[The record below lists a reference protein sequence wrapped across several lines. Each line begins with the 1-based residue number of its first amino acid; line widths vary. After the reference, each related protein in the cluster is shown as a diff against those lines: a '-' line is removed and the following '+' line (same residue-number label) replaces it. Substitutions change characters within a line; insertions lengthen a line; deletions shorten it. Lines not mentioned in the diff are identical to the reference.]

1 MAPNK
6 KTTVKS
12 SEPVQAEPEVA
23 PEVATPAPAKAT
35 KKSSSTKTEAKPA
48 AAPVAVPAPAATKS
62 ASKKSASKKSESIKS
77 DAETEAEQSGEEE
90 IKQRRKADKATLNAD
105 FAELKSMIDA
115 EIAAVTPVKVEAPAE
130 GDAAKAD
137 KKSASKKKV
146 KRVGVKAL
154 KSIRKLLER
163 MHMDYVRINKL
174 NRGQNRSN
182 TKSGLQLQV
191 PISKE
196 MSKFAGLEAG
206 KNFSRVEVNSHVC
219 KYIESHN
226 LKYKE
231 DGRIIFPDDKL
242 KALLGIKTENRDYHE
257 MKKDKATG
265 EIKPTGRVFKGIPQ
279 YEETNKEGKKQW
291 VPLTFFRLTS
301 LMSPHFIS
309 EKKETA

>member
-1 MAPNK
+1 MAPTK
-6 KTTVKS
+6 KSTTKS
-12 SEPVQAEPEVA
+12 AEPVQAEPEVA
-23 PEVATPAPAKAT
+23 APVATPAPAKAS

-48 AAPVAVPAPAATKS
+48 AVVPAPAKS
-62 ASKKSASKKSESIKS
+62 NSKKSASKKSESVKS
-77 DAETEAEQSGEEE
+77 DAETDAEHSGDEQV
-90 IKQRRKADKATLNAD
+90 KQRRKADKTTLNTD
-105 FAELKSMIDA
+105 FEELKGMIDA
-115 EIAAVTPVKVEAPAE
+115 EIAAITPVKTEAPAE
-130 GDAAKAD
+130 GDAAKGD

-174 NRGQNRSN
+174 NRGQNRAN

-196 MSKFAGLEAG
+196 MTKFAGLEAG
-206 KNFSRVEVNSHVC
+206 KNFSRVEVNSLVC

-242 KALLGIKTENRDYHE
+242 KALLNIKTENRDYHE
-257 MKKDKATG
+257 MKKDKETG
-265 EIKPTGRVFKGIPQ
+265 EVKPTGRVFKSIPQ
-279 YEETNKEGKKQW
+279 YKETDKETKEEKW

-309 EKKETA
+309 QKKETA

>member
-1 MAPNK
+1 MAPTK
-6 KTTVKS
+6 KSTKTA
-12 SEPVQAEPEVA
+12 EPVQAEPEVA
-23 PEVATPAPAKAT
+23 APVAAPAPAAKPAA

-48 AAPVAVPAPAATKS
+48 AAPAVAPAAAKS
-62 ASKKSASKKSESIKS
+62 ASKKSSASTKSESTKTDS
-77 DAETEAEQSGEEE
+77 EAEHSGEEE
-90 IKQRRKADKATLNAD
+90 IKQRRKADKSSLNAD
-105 FAELKSMIDA
+105 FDALKAMIDA
-115 EIAAVTPVKVEAPAE
+115 EITAVTPVKTEAPAE

-163 MHMDYVRINKL
+163 MHMDYIRINKL
-174 NRGQNRSN
+174 NRGQNRAN

-196 MSKFAGLEAG
+196 MTKFAGLEAG
-206 KNFSRVEVNSHVC
+206 KNFSRVEVNAHVC
-219 KYIESHN
+219 KYIEANN

-242 KALLGIKTENRDYHE
+242 KALLNIKTENRDYHE

-265 EIKPTGRVFKGIPQ
+265 EVKPTGRVFKSIPQ
-279 YEETNKEGKKQW
+279 YKDTNKEGKEEW

-309 EKKETA
+309 QKKETA